1 MENTYILKVTVI
13 RPVANRDSHAAPYV
27 FWDLGRSYFILVLK
41 IKLSYSN
48 MQSQNLLRF
57 FIPVLSLTPED
68 FFFPVPEYF
77 LSEAKFV
84 SAYPVQWEHQK
95 QVIPFILQ
103 SLLQRTDITLP
114 SVFFSLN
121 IPHFMSFIIRLSK
134 AFAFSVLICGV
145 FPTSKFFKLSCS
157 WSLPLA
163 LDEVILSQL
172 VFAFFF

>member
-1 MENTYILKVTVI
+1 
-13 RPVANRDSHAAPYV
+13 
-27 FWDLGRSYFILVLK
+27 
-41 IKLSYSN
+41 

-57 FIPVLSLTPED
+57 FIPVLSLTPEEL
-68 FFFPVPEYF
+68 FFPVPEYF

-114 SVFFSLN
+114 SVLFSLN

-163 LDEVILSQL
+163 LDEVILSQM
-172 VFAFFF
+172 VFAFFFLTSHETLNVMVNNKLGEISVLRNKTFYSDIKANQTR